1 MVCGNRKVLLS
12 VMPLSLPRRHA
23 LYAATRASAYLS
35 YYTRPHVWPR
45 VVHTTCYAATRVAAY
60 PSRPR
65 GAYALTRVDTYI
77 TKANIR
83 ADTCRRVY
91 YVRYAHTRVDA
102 YPTALVYATTGVG
115 AYIG

>member
-1 MVCGNRKVLLS
+1 MVCGNRKVVLRF
-12 VMPLSLPRRHA
+12 MPLSLPRRHA

-45 VVHTTCYAATRVAAY
+45 VVHTGCYAASCVAAY

-83 ADTCRRVY
+83 ADTVQARILCKIRAYTCRRVSDSFSI
-91 YVRYAHTRVDA
+91 RDNGRGRV
-102 YPTALVYATTGVG
+102 Y
-115 AYIG
+115 